1 MARSVTDAAILLAAL
16 AGTDPR
22 DSATVE
28 SSAKAQKDYTQ
39 CLDNGG
45 LKGARLGVARSFF
58 GFHPRVDALMDSVL
72 SELKKLGA
80 QLTDPVALKNSS
92 ELGAAED
99 EVLHYEMKADMN
111 AYLAQ
116 LGPGAPVKSL
126 KEIIEFNDRHRDTE
140 LQWFGQEKLIKS
152 QAKGPLT
159 EQAYLDAL
167 AKSKRLARTEGVDAV
182 LDKDNLDAIIA
193 PASTPAHL
201 TDWVTGDH
209 WLGDSTTPAA
219 VAGYPSITVPA
230 GFVFGLPVGIS
241 FFGRAWTEPKLL
253 RIAFA
258 FEQATRARQAP
269 RFLATIP
276 SSV

>member
-1 MARSVTDAAILLAAL
+1 
-16 AGTDPR
+16 
-22 DSATVE
+22 
-28 SSAKAQKDYTQ
+28 
-39 CLDNGG
+39 
-45 LKGARLGVARSFF
+45 
-58 GFHPRVDALMDSVL
+58 MDSVL